1 MTTPLAR
8 HSMRAPVIP
17 SDRRNPGSDFL
28 QQELSSDRRSER
40 GLIVKALLALA
51 LVAVLVYV
59 RQVFFV

>member
-1 MTTPLAR
+1 
-8 HSMRAPVIP
+8 VIP